1 MQVAKKDSL
10 PMKIYLLKQVDKPSS
25 DAAISYPKCF
35 TTFSPKREKK
45 NILIA
50 EKQTRGEFHEKYL
63 KM

>member
-10 PMKIYLLKQVDKPSS
+10 PMKIYLLKQVGKPSS

-45 NILIA
+45 TFLLQKNRQEVNFMKNI
-50 EKQTRGEFHEKYL
+50 
-63 KM
+63 